1 MELGC
6 DREDHDSPRHWMHRC
21 WTQDHLIGLPFNH
34 NIHCYSRLNMWMLD
48 ISCDLC
54 AVNMLL
60 HSKVRLLF
68 IFDSRLRQTSIMEAH
83 ACLRF
88 EPLCSSLNF
97 NSFTLTDLQLTLNS
111 EDWSHQPAHTP
122 APLQHIHPRKP
133 QNILRWPPRTCN
145 PFTAQ
150 TRVKQLPLPPSL
162 FFLSYPHT
170 HILHTV
176 TGVRTHIWPGGKLS
190 PNIPT
195 EANLHPFRGR

>member
-1 MELGC
+1 
-6 DREDHDSPRHWMHRC
+6 MHHC
-21 WTQDHLIGLPFNH
+21 WIQDYLTGLPFNQ
-34 NIHCYSRLNMWMLD
+34 NIHCYSKSNMWMLD

-60 HSKVRLLF
+60 HSKVKLLF
-68 IFDSRLRQTSIMEAH
+68 IFESRLRQISMMEAH
-83 ACLRF
+83 ACLLF

-97 NSFTLTDLQLTLNS
+97 SSWTLTDLQLTLIS
-111 EDWSHQPAHTP
+111 EDWCHQPAHTP
-122 APLQHIHPRKP
+122 APLQNIHPRKP
-133 QNILRWPPRTCN
+133 QNILHWPPRMCN
-145 PFTAQ
+145 PITAQ

-170 HILHTV
+170 HTFHTL